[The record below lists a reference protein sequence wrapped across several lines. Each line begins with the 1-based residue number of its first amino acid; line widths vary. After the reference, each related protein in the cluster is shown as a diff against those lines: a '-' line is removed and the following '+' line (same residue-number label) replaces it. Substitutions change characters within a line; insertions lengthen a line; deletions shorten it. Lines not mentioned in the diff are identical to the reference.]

1 MSREGAYR
9 ILVLGGYG
17 NFGGRIVRAL
27 SMRADCHLLIGGRDE
42 ASAATSAKALAASP
56 ATVEGLAIDTR
67 RSDLANRLRELR
79 VDLVIHT
86 AGPFQGQAYD
96 VARACIEAGAHYVDL
111 ADGREF
117 VTGIGELDAAARER
131 GVLIVSGAS
140 TVPALSAAVL
150 DRFRHR
156 FESISEI
163 AIGITPGNRTPRG
176 LSTVESVLSY
186 CGRPFTRWQGGRWR
200 RVFGWQD
207 QHRVFYPQIGWRWFA
222 NCDVPD
228 LSLFPQRYGVTDTV
242 KFHAGLELG
251 VIHWGLWL
259 MSWLA
264 RARIVRN
271 WRPAARV
278 LRNAS
283 DLLLRFG
290 SDAGGMHIDI
300 TGIAP
305 RIEQG
310 RRLRLRWIL
319 TALDGHGPEIPCIA
333 AIVIARKLAAGQ
345 LDRVGAT
352 ACLDLMTLEEFDDA
366 VRHLSI
372 GWLVGELEA

>member
-27 SMRADCHLLIGGRDE
+27 STLADCHLLIGGRDGAAAARSARTL
-42 ASAATSAKALAASP
+42 ASASATA
-56 ATVEGLAIDTR
+56 EGIAIDAQEHN
-67 RSDLANRLRELR
+67 LANRLRTLR
-79 VDLVIHT
+79 IDLVIHT
-86 AGPFQGQAYD
+86 AGPFQGQRYD
-96 VARACIEAGAHYVDL
+96 VARACIESGAHYVDL

-150 DRFRHR
+150 DHLRKR
-156 FESISEI
+156 FESISSI
-163 AIGITPGNRTPRG
+163 AIGITPGNKTPRG

-186 CGRPFTRWQGGRWR
+186 CGRPFTRWQAGRWQ

-207 QHRVFYPQIGWRWFA
+207 QHRVFYPMIGWRWFA

-228 LSLFPQRYGVTDTV
+228 LSLFPQRYAVSDSV
-242 KFHAGLELG
+242 KFHAGLELTL
-251 VIHWGLWL
+251 IQWSLWL

-264 RARIVRN
+264 RMRVVRN
-271 WRPAARV
+271 WRPAARM
-278 LRNAS
+278 LRDAS
-283 DLLLRFG
+283 DLLLPFG

-300 TGIAP
+300 TGTAQ
-305 RIEQG
+305 RSAQG
-310 RRLRLRWIL
+310 RPLRLRWLL

-345 LDRVGAT
+345 LDRVGAS
-352 ACLDLMTLEEFDDA
+352 ACLDLMTLADFDDA

-372 GWLVGELEA
+372 GWTVVEIER

>member
-27 SMRADCHLLIGGRDE
+27 SKQPDCHLLIGGRDG
-42 ASAATSAKALAASP
+42 ASAARSAKTLAGST
-56 ATVEGLAIDTR
+56 ATVEGLAIDTQQGG
-67 RSDLANRLRELR
+67 LARTLRELR
-79 VDLVIHT
+79 IHLVIHT
-86 AGPFQGQAYD
+86 AGPFQGQAHD
-96 VARACIEAGAHYVDL
+96 VARACIEARAHYVDL

-150 DRFRHR
+150 DRFRHH
-156 FESISEI
+156 FDAISDI
-163 AIGITPGNRTPRG
+163 AIGITPGNKTPRG

-186 CGRPFTRWQGGRWR
+186 CGRPFSRWQNGRWR

-207 QHRVFYPQIGWRWFA
+207 QHRVFYPQLGWRWFA

-228 LSLFPQRYGVTDTV
+228 LSLFPRRYGVSDTV
-242 KFHAGLELG
+242 KFHAGLELT
-251 VIHWGLWL
+251 VIQWSLWL

-264 RARIVRN
+264 RVRIVRN
-271 WRPAARV
+271 WRPAAKA
-278 LRNAS
+278 LRSAS

-300 TGIAP
+300 TGA
-305 RIEQG
+305 
-310 RRLRLRWIL
+310 RRNDKERTLRLRWLL
-319 TALDGHGPEIPCIA
+319 TALDGHGPEIPCVA

-352 ACLDLMTLEEFDDA
+352 ACVDLMTLDEFDEA

-372 GWLVGELEA
+372 GWAVSELEP